1 MIKIWSTDPLHKRK
15 SVRFLLKNDTIWT
28 FWYALV
34 NIFQVWLFLR
44 VTNQCYIK
52 IYIVWND
59 LKIFY
64 HIHWYSILILH
75 FIIRVYCIDNLYAL
89 STHLLFCRPISPLK
103 NDKFVCLL
111 ACITCY
117 LLKNTYS
124 IQIIEES
131 ELSDCNTNRWAV

>member
-1 MIKIWSTDPLHKRK
+1 M
-15 SVRFLLKNDTIWT
+15 VLKKLS
-28 FWYALV
+28 YP
-34 NIFQVWLFLR
+34 
-44 VTNQCYIK
+44 
-52 IYIVWND
+52 
-59 LKIFY
+59 
-64 HIHWYSILILH
+64 LILYLDFTLKH
-75 FIIRVYCIDNLYAL
+75 VYCIDNLYAL

-131 ELSDCNTNRWAV
+131 ELSDCNTNR